1 MRSTSSSVIILAL
14 FMLLLVLGAAFV
26 FLFQGRQTLQT
37 QRNELATSVAGLE
50 VTREQL
56 DLAFQSVEATRLLT
70 GEELATA
77 VAEKVL
83 LEGQLVASD
92 QQVEMLTAT
101 VEALA
106 IDLAVAS
113 GTRAAVEGIVTQAA
127 DKPPDVRIVSPE
139 ADTAVSVGEEIEIV
153 FIVSD
158 PAGIAAANLVID
170 GESFKTYNPADATL
184 FTAREVWTPEVTGEV
199 EIGVVAVNVN
209 GRASNPTNITIN
221 VSPPETQSAAAS
233 ARLDANAQLRAKI
246 EEHVV
251 SIRGLSPKTPV
262 TTTMLTND
270 ELRQRVEN
278 DLLADYTAA
287 DARNDVLVYA
297 AFDFL
302 ARDFDLYTFSR
313 DLYSEQIAGFYDP
326 ETDEFV
332 VVSDDEVLDANEQ
345 LTHAHEFMH
354 ALQDQYFDLD
364 LLDDEDQDADASAAL
379 MALVEGEAVLLQ
391 SHYMLQGYVDIVQL
405 FAGLGQLETPV
416 LDSAPPVLA
425 NSLLFPYT
433 VGLEFAQTLY
443 EQGGFAALDDAWA
456 NIPQSTE
463 QILHPERYLAGDT
476 PQLVTLLPLTDTLGA
491 GWRLVDEDV
500 FGEFMLR
507 EYLGQ
512 QLNEGQVHTA
522 VTGWGGDR
530 YAVYTNEAE
539 DKLVMVLRLVW
550 DSDDDATEFAALYPN
565 YPAALFDTSSQLQGN
580 GGECWRGPLDVICL
594 FQSGRETTIVRAPD
608 LATAVTV
615 AGEVSGQ

>member
-1 MRSTSSSVIILAL
+1 M
-14 FMLLLVLGAAFV
+14 
-26 FLFQGRQTLQT
+26 LQT

-56 DLAFQSVEATRLLT
+56 DLAFQSVEATRLTT
-70 GEELATA
+70 GDELATA

-101 VEALA
+101 VDALA
-106 IDLAVAS
+106 IDLAVAN
-113 GTRAAVEGIVTQAA
+113 GTRAAVEGVVTQTA
-127 DKPPDVRIVSPE
+127 DQPPDIRIVSPE
-139 ADTAVSVGEEIEIV
+139 ADTTVALGEEIEIV

-184 FTAREVWTPEVTGEV
+184 FTAREVWTPEATGEV

-209 GRASNPTNITIN
+209 GRASNPTNIIIN
-221 VSPPETQSAAAS
+221 VSPPETQSAATS
-233 ARLDANAQLRAKI
+233 ARLDANARLRAEI
-246 EEHVV
+246 EEHVA
-251 SIRGLSPKTPV
+251 SIRGLSPKTAV
-262 TTTMLTND
+262 TTTLLTSD

-287 DARNDVLVYA
+287 DAQNDALVYA

-364 LLDDEDQDADASAAL
+364 LLDDEDRDADASTAL
-379 MALVEGEAVLLQ
+379 IALVEGEAVLLQ
-391 SHYMLQGYVDIVQL
+391 SHYMLQGYVDIGQL
-405 FAGLGQLETPV
+405 FASLGQLETPV
-416 LDSAPPVLA
+416 LDAAPPVLA

-433 VGLEFAQTLY
+433 AGLEFAQTLY

-456 NIPQSTE
+456 NVPQSTE

-476 PQLVTLLPLTDTLGA
+476 PQLVMLPPLTDTLGA

-512 QLNEGQVHTA
+512 QLNEGQVNTA

-530 YAVYTNEAE
+530 YAVYANEAE
-539 DKLVMVLRLVW
+539 DALVMVLRLVW
-550 DSDDDATEFAALYPN
+550 DIDADATEFAALYPN

-580 GGECWRGPLDVICL
+580 GGECWRGPVDVICL

-608 LATAVTV
+608 LTTAVTV